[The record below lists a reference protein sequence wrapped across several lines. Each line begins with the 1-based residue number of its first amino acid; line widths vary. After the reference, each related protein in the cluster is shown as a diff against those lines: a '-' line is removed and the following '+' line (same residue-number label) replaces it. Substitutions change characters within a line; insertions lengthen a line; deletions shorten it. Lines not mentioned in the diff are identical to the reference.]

1 MKKSILGLLVILSMI
16 AVACGGSSL
25 EGEEVFITGALVGN
39 DAAGFQQNFDSFTE
53 ETGIIVSFQGSDN
66 FEQEIQIQMES
77 GDTPDIALFPQ
88 PGGVVDAA
96 QRGYLVALEDVGV
109 DLDEYKANFSE
120 YIVGLGTVD
129 GIAYGGAHAFNLKS
143 IVWYQPAEFEA
154 RGYSVPET
162 WDEMIALADQIVSE
176 GMNPF
181 CFGMY
186 SNGASGWLATDW
198 MEDIMLRTGEGTVT
212 YDKWVNHEIPFNDPV
227 VQNAATLLSQI
238 MHTEGYV
245 VGGTDAIVS
254 TYFGNAQDPMFEKD
268 ANGNPG
274 CFMHRQ
280 ASFIPGFWPEE
291 AKEGLG
297 TETTSFPF
305 PAIESGLPPAA
316 LGAGDMWGVFNDRD
330 ATKAV
335 VEYMLSPDYFTAIAT
350 NVNDAGSTRISAHT
364 GFDTSLYWS
373 PVVQA
378 QAAVLSDALAANS
391 FRFDG
396 SDNMPPAVGAGTFWV
411 EMTELATN
419 GPSYIDTALD
429 NIENSWP

>member
-1 MKKSILGLLVILSMI
+1 
-16 AVACGGSSL
+16 
-25 EGEEVFITGALVGN
+25 
-39 DAAGFQQNFDSFTE
+39 
-53 ETGIIVSFQGSDN
+53 
-66 FEQEIQIQMES
+66 MES

-280 ASFIPGFWPEE
+280 ASFITSFWPE
-291 AKEGLG
+291 AAQAGAG
-297 TETTSFPF
+297 TETTVFTF
-305 PAIESGLPPAA
+305 PAMDDGLTKAA
-316 LGAGDMWGVFNDRD
+316 HGGGDMFAVFTEGNE
-330 ATKAV
+330 AVNAV
-335 VEYMLSPDYFTAIAT
+335 VEYMLSDNFFAAAAQRPD
-350 NVNDAGSTRISAHT
+350 NSRIYGHVQ
-364 GFDTSLYWS
+364 FDSSLYS
-373 PVVQA
+373 KDITR
-378 QAAVLSDALAANS
+378 VLADAITGALAENA
-391 FRFDG
+391 FRFDA
-396 SDNMPPAVGAGTFWV
+396 SDLMPPEVGAGSFWKEMMNLAV
-411 EMTELATN
+411 E
-419 GPSYIDTALD
+419 GPGYIGTAMD
-429 NIENSWP
+429 NIDKSWP

>member
-39 DAAGFQQNFDSFTE
+39 DAAGFQENFDSFTE

-280 ASFIPGFWPEE
+280 ASFITSFWPE
-291 AKEGLG
+291 AAQAGAG
-297 TETTSFPF
+297 TETTVFPF
-305 PAIESGLPPAA
+305 PAMDDGLPKAA
-316 LGAGDMWGVFNDRD
+316 LGGGDMFAVFTEGNE
-330 ATKAV
+330 AVNAV
-335 VEYMLSPDYFTAIAT
+335 VEYMLSDNFFAAAAQRPD
-350 NVNDAGSTRISAHT
+350 NSRIYGHVQ
-364 GFDTSLYWS
+364 FDSSLYS
-373 PVVQA
+373 KDITR
-378 QAAVLSDALAANS
+378 VLADAITGALAENA
-391 FRFDG
+391 FRFDA
-396 SDNMPPAVGAGTFWV
+396 SDLMPPEVGAGSFWKEMMNLAV
-411 EMTELATN
+411 E
-419 GPSYIDTALD
+419 GPGYVNTA
-429 NIENSWP
+429 

>member
-1 MKKSILGLLVILSMI
+1 MKRSIFGLLVILSMI

-39 DAAGFQQNFDSFTE
+39 DAAGFQENFDSFTE

-181 CFGMY
+181 CFGME
-186 SNGASGWLATDW
+186 SEGASGWLATDW

-280 ASFIPGFWPEE
+280 ASFITSFWPE
-291 AKEGLG
+291 AAQAGAG
-297 TETTSFPF
+297 TETTVFPF
-305 PAIESGLPPAA
+305 PAMDDGLPKAA
-316 LGAGDMWGVFNDRD
+316 LGGGDMFAVFTEGNE
-330 ATKAV
+330 AVNAV
-335 VEYMLSPDYFTAIAT
+335 VEYMLSDNFFAAAAQRPD
-350 NVNDAGSTRISAHT
+350 NSRIYGHVQ
-364 GFDTSLYWS
+364 FDSSLYS
-373 PVVQA
+373 KDITR
-378 QAAVLSDALAANS
+378 VLADAITGALAENA
-391 FRFDG
+391 FRFDA
-396 SDNMPPAVGAGTFWV
+396 SDLMPPEVGAGSFWKEMMNLAV
-411 EMTELATN
+411 E
-419 GPSYIDTALD
+419 GPGYIDTALD

>member
-212 YDKWVNHEIPFNDPV
+212 YDKWVSHEIPFNDPV

-280 ASFIPGFWPEE
+280 ASFITSFWPE
-291 AKEGLG
+291 AAQAGAG
-297 TETTSFPF
+297 TETTVFPF
-305 PAIESGLPPAA
+305 PAMDDGLPKAA
-316 LGAGDMWGVFNDRD
+316 LGGGDMFAVFTEGDEAVN
-330 ATKAV
+330 AV
-335 VEYMLSPDYFTAIAT
+335 VEYMLSDNFFAAAAQRPD
-350 NVNDAGSTRISAHT
+350 NSRIYGHVQ
-364 GFDTSLYWS
+364 FDSSLYS
-373 PVVQA
+373 KDITR
-378 QAAVLSDALAANS
+378 VLADAITGALAENA
-391 FRFDG
+391 FRFDA
-396 SDNMPPAVGAGTFWV
+396 SDLMPPEVGAGSFWKEMMNLAV
-411 EMTELATN
+411 E
-419 GPSYIDTALD
+419 GPGYVDTALD

>member
-1 MKKSILGLLVILSMI
+1 MKRSIFGLLVILSMI
-16 AVACGGSSL
+16 LAACGGSL

-39 DAAGFQQNFDSFTE
+39 DAAGFQENFDSFTE

-129 GIAYGGAHAFNLKS
+129 GVAYGGAHAFNLKS

-227 VQNAATLLSQI
+227 VKNAATLLSQI

-280 ASFIPGFWPEE
+280 ASFITSFWPE
-291 AKEGLG
+291 AAQAGAG
-297 TETTSFPF
+297 TETTVFPF
-305 PAIESGLPPAA
+305 PAMDDGLPKAA
-316 LGAGDMWGVFNDRD
+316 LGGGDMFAVFTEGNDAVD
-330 ATKAV
+330 AV
-335 VEYMLSPDYFTAIAT
+335 VDYMLSDNFFAAAAQRAD
-350 NVNDAGSTRISAHT
+350 NSRIYGHVE
-364 GFDTSLYWS
+364 FDSSLYS
-373 PVVQA
+373 KDITR
-378 QAAVLSDALAANS
+378 VLADAITGALAENA
-391 FRFDG
+391 FRFDA
-396 SDNMPPAVGAGTFWV
+396 SDLMPPEVGAGSFWKEMMNLAV
-411 EMTELATN
+411 E
-419 GPSYIDTALD
+419 GPGYIDTALN
-429 NIENSWP
+429 NIETSWP